1 MAKSSTSKTVVK
13 SKKEFISASSY
24 EFLNKYI
31 NNPSPV
37 GFETSGQKIW
47 LEYIK
52 KFVDTTYSDAY
63 GTAVGVINPNASFK
77 VVIEAHADEISWFV
91 NYIND
96 QGLIYLKRNGGV
108 DHQIAPSMRVW
119 IHGKKGPVKAVF
131 GWPAIH
137 TRLSNPEQKE
147 PQPKVETLTLDCGA
161 RSKKE
166 AEALGIHIGAV
177 VTYQEGMDALAN
189 NFIIGR
195 AFDNRIGGFMIA
207 EVARLLKMNKKKLPY
222 SLHIVNAVQEEIGLR
237 GAEMIAR
244 RIKPNIAIITDVT
257 HDTHTPMINK
267 AIEGDIQCGKG
278 PSLAYAPAIHNKLLK
293 IVEDTASAKKI
304 PVQFRTLSRSTGTDT
319 DSFAYANDGCPSVLI
334 SIPLRYMHTTVEM
347 IHKKDIADTI
357 QLMYETLLV
366 LTPKTNLSYL

>member
-1 MAKSSTSKTVVK
+1 MAKSSTKKSVAK
-13 SKKEFISASSY
+13 SKKELISAASY
-24 EFLNKYI
+24 QFLTNYI

-47 LEYIK
+47 LDYLTK
-52 KFVDTTYSDAY
+52 YVDTTYTDAY
-63 GTAVGVINPNASFK
+63 GTAVGVINPTATFK

-147 PQPKVETLTLDCGA
+147 PQPKVDNLTLDCGA

-166 AEALGIHIGAV
+166 VEALGIHIGAV
-177 VTYQEGMDALAN
+177 VTYQEGIDELAN
-189 NFIIGR
+189 DFIIGR
-195 AFDNRIGGFMIA
+195 AFDNRVGGFMIA
-207 EVARLLKMNKKKLPY
+207 EVARLLKENKKKLPFGLY
-222 SLHIVNAVQEEIGLR
+222 IVNAVQEEIGLR

-267 AIEGDIQCGKG
+267 AIEGDIECGKG
-278 PSLAYAPAIHNKLLK
+278 PSLAYAPAIHNKLLA
-293 IVEDTASAKKI
+293 IVENAAKAKKI

-319 DSFAYANDGCPSVLI
+319 DSFAYANEGCPSVLI
-334 SIPLRYMHTTVEM
+334 SMPLRYMHTTVEM
-347 IHKKDIADTI
+347 IHKKDIVDTI

>member
-1 MAKSSTSKTVVK
+1 MAKSSTKKSVAK
-13 SKKEFISASSY
+13 SKKELISAASY
-24 EFLNKYI
+24 QFLTNYI

-47 LEYIK
+47 LEYLTK
-52 KFVDTTYSDAY
+52 YVDTTYTDAY
-63 GTAVGVINPNASFK
+63 GTAVGVINPTAPFK

-147 PQPKVETLTLDCGA
+147 PQPKVDNLTLDCGA

-166 AEALGIHIGAV
+166 VEALGIHIGAV
-177 VTYQEGMDALAN
+177 VTYQEGIDELAN
-189 NFIIGR
+189 DFIIGR
-195 AFDNRIGGFMIA
+195 AFDNRVGGFMIA
-207 EVARLLKMNKKKLPY
+207 EVARLLKENKKKLPFGLY
-222 SLHIVNAVQEEIGLR
+222 IVNAVQEEIGLR

-267 AIEGDIQCGKG
+267 AIEGDIECGKG
-278 PSLAYAPAIHNKLLK
+278 PSLAYAPAIHNKLLA
-293 IVEDTASAKKI
+293 IVENAAKAKKI

-319 DSFAYANDGCPSVLI
+319 DSFAYANEGCPSVLI
-334 SIPLRYMHTTVEM
+334 SMPLRYMHTTVEM
-347 IHKKDIADTI
+347 IHKKDIVDTI